1 MLAKVL
7 SFGLIGIDAYPIEIE
22 VDVANG
28 LPKIT
33 IVGLPDSSIKES
45 KERVRAGIKNSGF
58 RFPPDKITINL
69 APANV
74 KKEGSAFDLAIA
86 LGILAASKQINPSL
100 LENHYFVGELSLNG
114 ELRPIKGALAMALAM
129 KKRKIKNIV
138 LPSTNAK
145 EASVVKEVKVF
156 GIKTVR
162 ELVVSLYN
170 PEILIPASADLN
182 PIHPNNSI
190 SELDFSDV
198 KGQMAAKRALEI
210 AASGNHNILLIGP
223 PGSGKTMLAKRLTTI
238 LPALSEDEALE
249 TTKIH
254 SAMGLNDTAN
264 GLITER
270 PFRAPHH
277 TISDVALV
285 GGGSIPQPG
294 EISLAHNGILFL
306 DELPEFHR
314 DALEALRQP
323 LEDGRIRVSRASKSN
338 SFPARFMLV
347 CAMNPCPCGTQGQQK
362 NSCRCTPHQIYRY
375 RSKISGPLL
384 DRIDIHIEV
393 PAIEYHELSS
403 NVPAESSA
411 QIRERIDQAC
421 LRQSERFSAKGEI
434 SPSPSSRRL
443 DEAGGKND
451 GVLYNAQMSHR
462 QTRKYCLLGKE
473 ENELLKTAMSQ
484 FHLSARAFDKILKVS
499 RTIADLAGSE
509 NIKTEHLA
517 EAIQY
522 RSLDR
527 EFFV

>member
-1 MLAKVL
+1 MLAKVF

-58 RFPPDKITINL
+58 RFPADKITINL
-69 APANV
+69 APADV

-86 LGILAASKQINPSL
+86 LGILAASKQIDPSL

-138 LPSTNAK
+138 LPSANAK

-162 ELVVSLYN
+162 ELIASLYN
-170 PEILIPASADLN
+170 PEILIPASAGLN
-182 PIHPNNSI
+182 PINPNNSI

-238 LPALSEDEALE
+238 LPVLSEDEALE

-264 GLITER
+264 GLIIER

-347 CAMNPCPCGTQGQQK
+347 CAMNPCP
-362 NSCRCTPHQIYRY
+362 
-375 RSKISGPLL
+375 
-384 DRIDIHIEV
+384 
-393 PAIEYHELSS
+393 
-403 NVPAESSA
+403 
-411 QIRERIDQAC
+411 
-421 LRQSERFSAKGEI
+421 
-434 SPSPSSRRL
+434 
-443 DEAGGKND
+443 
-451 GVLYNAQMSHR
+451 
-462 QTRKYCLLGKE
+462 
-473 ENELLKTAMSQ
+473 
-484 FHLSARAFDKILKVS
+484 
-499 RTIADLAGSE
+499 
-509 NIKTEHLA
+509 
-517 EAIQY
+517 
-522 RSLDR
+522 
-527 EFFV
+527 